1 MPQSSYLQS
10 GDYANYGV
18 TGTTAA
24 QVGTASTIID
34 AYLSRPEGLVWT
46 SDASGAP
53 GWMAALDPT
62 LTLTTGPSS
71 IAPGLNVAVTVTS
84 AAVAKAIRAGDVLVL
99 DRSNNAA
106 AETVVVVSVT
116 GASVVLAQVLF
127 AHAGGVTLEAGM
139 MVVEEKVMPAGRA
152 KSRLSHWPVAKLVSG
167 MGRYGFGRR
176 SQTNGNYPSEVLNL
190 LSTVSALGGPP
201 QWESVSVDAIG
212 VEPAGDF
219 WMPAGMLVAYYTRV
233 KLAFVCGWPQAAIP
247 PQIKQACANI
257 IISTGAT
264 TGLPPGIKSAKAGDT
279 QLTRFAAT
287 QMDDDTRALIERFKA
302 RLFA

>member
-18 TGTTAA
+18 TGATPA
-24 QVGTASTIID
+24 QVATASTIID

-46 SDASGAP
+46 PDASGAP
-53 GWMAALDPT
+53 GWMASLDPR
-62 LTLTTGPSS
+62 LTLTTGPGS
-71 IAPGLNVAVTVTS
+71 ISPGLNVAVTVTS
-84 AAVAKAIRAGDVLVL
+84 AAMAKTVVPGDALVL
-99 DRSNNAA
+99 DRVNSGV

-116 GASVVLAQVLF
+116 GTTIVLNQVLF
-127 AHAGGVTLEAGM
+127 AHAGGVLLEAGM
-139 MVVEEKVMPAGRA
+139 VVVEEKAMPAGRA
-152 KSRLSHWPVAKLVSG
+152 KSRLSHWPVARLVSA

-201 QWESVSVDAIG
+201 QWEMVTVDAVGI
-212 VEPAGDF
+212 EPAGDF

-233 KLAFVCGWPQAAIP
+233 KLAFVCGFQQSAIP

-302 RLFA
+302 RLYA

>member
-1 MPQSSYLQS
+1 MPQSQYLQP
-10 GDYANYGV
+10 GEYPTYGV
-18 TGTTAA
+18 TGATAA

-46 SDASGAP
+46 PDASGSP

-71 IAPGLNVAVTVTS
+71 VSPGSNVPVTVTS
-84 AAVAKAIRAGDVLVL
+84 APMAKAIHAGDVLVL
-99 DRSNNAA
+99 DRGNNAA

-116 GASVVLAQVLF
+116 GSTIVLAQVLF

-139 MVVEEKVMPAGRA
+139 VVVEEKVMPAGRA
-152 KSRLSHWPVAKLVSG
+152 KSRLAHFPVARLVSA

-201 QWESVSVDAIG
+201 QWEAVDVGAIG
-212 VEPAGDF
+212 IEPAGDF
-219 WMPAGMLVAYYTRV
+219 WMPAGLLVAYYTRV
-233 KLAFVCGWPQAAIP
+233 KLAFVSGYPQAGLP
-247 PQIKQACANI
+247 SQIKQACANI
-257 IISTGAT
+257 IIGTGAT

-279 QLTRFAAT
+279 QLVRFAAT